1 MAHDFDPGYPERFWP
16 LLRDHPG
23 PEVYSPAAFRVEWG
37 PIFHRGRLDG
47 SARVLVVGQ
56 DPATHEAISRRI
68 LVGLA
73 GQRVQGF
80 LARLGISR
88 SYVMINTFLY
98 SVYGQAGGEA
108 HKEDPAIAEYRH
120 RWLDELAASND
131 FEAIIAFGQLAD
143 SAVTLWRTTPAAQAA
158 QASQATY
165 VHLTHP
171 TATQGASDAGEPGAE
186 EATRRL
192 LAGWNRGLAT
202 LSKVVTPDTP
212 RKLVPYGSSF
222 THRDL
227 TPIPECDF
235 PPGVPAWMRSS
246 EEWAWRH
253 ALVDKDGTKPADVT
267 PSEAKRA
274 GIAVRIPKGQRIW
287 LTP

>member
-1 MAHDFDPGYPERFWP
+1 MAHDFDPGYPERFSP

-23 PEVYSPAAFRVEWG
+23 PEVYPPASFRVEWG

-56 DPATHEAISRRI
+56 DPAAHEAISRRI

-88 SYVMINTFLY
+88 SYVMVNTFLY
-98 SVYGQAGGEA
+98 SVYGQDGGEA
-108 HKEDPAIAEYRH
+108 HKDDPAIAAYRH

-131 FEAIIAFGQLAD
+131 FEAIISFGQLAAA
-143 SAVTLWRTTPAAQAA
+143 AVSLWRTTPAAQAA
-158 QASQATY
+158 QAGKVTF
-165 VHLTHP
+165 VRLTHP
-171 TATQGASDAGEPGAE
+171 TAAESAAKAGQGDAEA
-186 EATRRL
+186 ATRRL
-192 LAGWNRGLAT
+192 LAGWNRGLST
-202 LSKVVTPDTP
+202 LSKVVTAD
-212 RKLVPYGSSF
+212 RAKALVPYGTRF
-222 THRDL
+222 TRRDL
-227 TPIPECDF
+227 TPIPEADF
-235 PPGVPAWMRSS
+235 PAGVPAWMRSS

-253 ALVDKDGTKPADVT
+253 ALLNKDGTKPEDVT

-274 GIAVRIPKGQRIW
+274 GIAVRIPKRQRIW
-287 LTP
+287 LGP